1 MHQYFL
7 QIEESNINIKPML
20 RIRYTA
26 ILLLLFIMLSTACE
40 DRTILHPG
48 FPEPEDNTIL
58 LDFTYRKSTNYYGFA
73 KFQILTHNIVAYN
86 WSFGFL
92 DKDGKLVTSTSSSPG
107 IFFPANGSYEVTLK
121 ATDVEFHDISISK
134 IITISSFP

>member
-1 MHQYFL
+1 MYKKLHYHIL
-7 QIEESNINIKPML
+7 
-20 RIRYTA
+20 
-26 ILLLLFIMLSTACE
+26 LLLLFIIGLGCE

-48 FPEPEDNTIL
+48 FPEPEDDTIL

-73 KFQILTHNIVAYN
+73 KFQIHSHNIVSFS

-107 IFFPANGSYEVTLK
+107 IFFPANGNYEVNLK
-121 ATDVEFHDISISK
+121 GTDTNFHDISISK
-134 IITISSFP
+134 IITITNYP